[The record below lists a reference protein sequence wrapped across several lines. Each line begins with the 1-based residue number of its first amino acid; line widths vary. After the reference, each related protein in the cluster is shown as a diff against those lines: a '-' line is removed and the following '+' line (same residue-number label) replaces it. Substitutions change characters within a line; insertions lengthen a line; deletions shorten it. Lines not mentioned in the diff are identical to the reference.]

1 MNSTDTNQA
10 SEDEPT
16 KSKVDWSTPYDEWLI
31 PILNRFR
38 YGGAIECRAIPS
50 EIQLN
55 IESLIRTEKL
65 KLLAELEEYSEV
77 MNSDVAPI
85 YGVPMS
91 VIYTLITKLEA
102 EL

>member
-1 MNSTDTNQA
+1 MSDTNQA
-10 SEDEPT
+10 SEDIRNHISRNICHEAYSSEYEELNSVAKWT
-16 KSKVDWSTPYDEWLI
+16 HDKLVDEIIMP
-31 PILNRFR
+31 
-38 YGGAIECRAIPS
+38 AINA
-50 EIQLN
+50 
-55 IESLIRTEKL
+55 LIRTEKL

-77 MNSDVAPI
+77 MNSDVVPI